1 MRRGTRSWEIDMV
14 SRIILGTILALVSV
28 SPGLAGPCTQRLAEL
43 EKSISARQEGAGPA
57 LDAPAT
63 TGSAAQESSSAPGQG
78 VNVTA
83 QSQGH
88 NQAMQMIQQAK
99 QLDQQGKEAECM
111 DMAGKAQSMA
121 PPAIK

>member
-1 MRRGTRSWEIDMV
+1 MIR
-14 SRIILGTILALVSV
+14 RIIFGTTLAIVLVG
-28 SPGLAGPCTQRLAEL
+28 PAIAGPCTQRLADL

-63 TGSAAQESSSAPGQG
+63 TGSAVQGSPVAPGQG
-78 VNVTA
+78 ANVTA
-83 QSQGH
+83 QNQGH

-111 DMAGKAQSMA
+111 DMATRVGAMA
-121 PPAIK
+121 PPATR

>member
-1 MRRGTRSWEIDMV
+1 MV
-14 SRIILGTILALVSV
+14 SRIILGTTFALISI
-28 SPGLAGPCTQRLAEL
+28 SPCLAGPCTQRLAEL

-57 LDAPAT
+57 LDTPTT
-63 TGSAAQESSSAPGQG
+63 TGSAAPSSSSASGQG

-83 QSQGH
+83 ESQGH
-88 NQAMQMIQQAK
+88 NQAMQMIQRAK

-111 DMAGKAQSMA
+111 DMAGKAQAMA

>member
-1 MRRGTRSWEIDMV
+1 MV
-14 SRIILGTILALVSV
+14 SRIILGMTLAVVCVS
-28 SPGLAGPCTQRLAEL
+28 SGLAGPCTQRLADL
-43 EKSISARQEGAGPA
+43 EKSISARQEGGGPA

-63 TGSAAQESSSAPGQG
+63 TGSAAQGSASAPGQG
-78 VNVTA
+78 ANVTT

-88 NQAMQMIQQAK
+88 NQAKQMIQQAK

-111 DMAGKAQSMA
+111 DIASKAQAMA

>member
-1 MRRGTRSWEIDMV
+1 MV
-14 SRIILGTILALVSV
+14 SRIILGTTLALVFV
-28 SPGLAGPCTQRLAEL
+28 GPGFAGPCTQRIADL

-63 TGSAAQESSSAPGQG
+63 TGSAVQGSPVAPAQGA
-78 VNVTA
+78 NVTA

-111 DMAGKAQSMA
+111 DMTARIGAMT
-121 PPAIK
+121 PPATK

>member
-1 MRRGTRSWEIDMV
+1 MV
-14 SRIILGTILALVSV
+14 SRIRLGMALAVVCVS
-28 SPGLAGPCTQRLAEL
+28 SGLAGPCAQRLADL
-43 EKSISARQEGAGPA
+43 EKSISARQEGAGPT

-63 TGSAAQESSSAPGQG
+63 TGSAAQGSSSASGQG
-78 VNVTA
+78 ANVTA

-111 DMAGKAQSMA
+111 DMAGKVQAMA
-121 PPAIK
+121 PPATK

>member
-1 MRRGTRSWEIDMV
+1 MV

-63 TGSAAQESSSAPGQG
+63 TGSATSGSSSGQG

-111 DMAGKAQSMA
+111 DMAGKAQAMA

>member
-1 MRRGTRSWEIDMV
+1 MV
-14 SRIILGTILALVSV
+14 SRIILGPILTFVSI
-28 SPGLAGPCTQRLAEL
+28 SPGLAGPGTQRLAEL

-63 TGSAAQESSSAPGQG
+63 TGSAAQGSSSAPGQG

-111 DMAGKAQSMA
+111 DMAGKAQAMA

>member
-1 MRRGTRSWEIDMV
+1 MV
-14 SRIILGTILALVSV
+14 SRIILSATLALVYV
-28 SPGLAGPCTQRLAEL
+28 SPGLAGPCTQRLADL

-63 TGSAAQESSSAPGQG
+63 TGSAAQGSSSASGQG

-88 NQAMQMIQQAK
+88 SQAMQMIQQAK

-111 DMAGKAQSMA
+111 TAVGEAKQLAGQR
-121 PPAIK
+121 

>member
-1 MRRGTRSWEIDMV
+1 MIGRVT
-14 SRIILGTILALVSV
+14 LGTAFAVILV
-28 SPGLAGPCTQRLAEL
+28 SPGFAGPCTQRLADL

-57 LDAPAT
+57 LDAPTT
-63 TGSAAQESSSAPGQG
+63 TGSAAQGSTPSQGQG
-78 VNVTA
+78 VNVTG

-111 DMAGKAQSMA
+111 DMAGKIGAMA
-121 PPAIK
+121 PPATK

>member
-1 MRRGTRSWEIDMV
+1 MIG
-14 SRIILGTILALVSV
+14 RIILGTAFAVILV
-28 SPGLAGPCTQRLAEL
+28 SPGFAGPCSQRLTGL

-63 TGSAAQESSSAPGQG
+63 TGSAVQGSTPGQG
-78 VNVTA
+78 QGANVTG

-111 DMAGKAQSMA
+111 DMASKIGAMA
-121 PPAIK
+121 PPPTK

>member
-1 MRRGTRSWEIDMV
+1 MV
-14 SRIILGTILALVSV
+14 SRILLGTTLAFISV
-28 SPGLAGPCTQRLAEL
+28 SPGLAGPCMQRLAEL

-57 LDAPAT
+57 LDSPAT
-63 TGSAAQESSSAPGQG
+63 TGSAAPSASPASGQG

-111 DMAGKAQSMA
+111 EMAGKAQAMA

>member
-1 MRRGTRSWEIDMV
+1 MV
-14 SRIILGTILALVSV
+14 SRIILGATLALLTV

-43 EKSISARQEGAGPA
+43 EKSITARQEGGGPS
-57 LDAPAT
+57 LDAPT
-63 TGSAAQESSSAPGQG
+63 TGSTAQSPSSGQGQG

-111 DMAGKAQSMA
+111 DMAGRISAMA
-121 PPAIK
+121 PPATK

>member
-1 MRRGTRSWEIDMV
+1 MV
-14 SRIILGTILALVSV
+14 SRIILGTTLAFVSV
-28 SPGLAGPCTQRLAEL
+28 SPGWAGPCTQRLAEL

-57 LDAPAT
+57 LDAPTT
-63 TGSAAQESSSAPGQG
+63 TGSATPSSSSASGQG

-83 QSQGH
+83 QSLGH

-111 DMAGKAQSMA
+111 DMAGKAQAMA

>member
-1 MRRGTRSWEIDMV
+1 MV
-14 SRIILGTILALVSV
+14 SRIILGTILAFVSV
-28 SPGLAGPCTQRLAEL
+28 GPGLAGPCTQRLAEL

-63 TGSAAQESSSAPGQG
+63 TGSAAQGSSTGSGQG

-83 QSQGH
+83 QNQGH
-88 NQAMQMIQQAK
+88 NQAMQIIQQAK

-111 DMAGKAQSMA
+111 DMAGRAQALA

>member
-1 MRRGTRSWEIDMV
+1 MI
-14 SRIILGTILALVSV
+14 SRIVLGTAFAVILV
-28 SPGLAGPCTQRLAEL
+28 SPGFAGPCTQRLADL

-63 TGSAAQESSSAPGQG
+63 TGSAVQGATPGQG
-78 VNVTA
+78 PGANVTA

-88 NQAMQMIQQAK
+88 NQAMQMVQQAK

-111 DMAGKAQSMA
+111 DMAGKASAMA
-121 PPAIK
+121 PPATK

>member
-1 MRRGTRSWEIDMV
+1 MV
-14 SRIILGTILALVSV
+14 GRIILGTAFAVILV
-28 SPGLAGPCTQRLAEL
+28 SPGFAGPCTQRLTDL

-63 TGSAAQESSSAPGQG
+63 TGSAVQGLTPGQG
-78 VNVTA
+78 QGANITG

-111 DMAGKAQSMA
+111 EAVREANRLAG
-121 PPAIK
+121 PH